1 MLPNGSVPAEGTAQP
16 WEVRE
21 HSLKKDIYAEPA
33 MNDCLLGREGHGKS
47 LPGRKDVRTSKI
59 MERRKVWDTR
69 GFRVV

>member
-1 MLPNGSVPAEGTAQP
+1 MGDRYKQTSDCDTGWEMLPNGSVPAEGTAQP

-47 LPGRKDVRTSKI
+47 LPGRKDVST
-59 MERRKVWDTR
+59 
-69 GFRVV
+69 

>member
-47 LPGRKDVRTSKI
+47 LPGRKDVRT
-59 MERRKVWDTR
+59 
-69 GFRVV
+69 